1 MLVTNK
7 KGFSLLEAVIAV
19 AIFGLFVIGIYGGI
33 QMVFK
38 IVYQSRVR
46 IVETALLNEEIET
59 VRNLSFYDVG
69 IVNGSPAGLLEYS
82 ATTTRNGMD
91 FIITRTVRN
100 IDDPYDGTIDG
111 TPQDTAPA
119 DYKLV
124 DISVQCSNCQQE
136 SALSM
141 RTYVAPKFLEGD
153 PTHGALF
160 IEVFDANADPVQG
173 ASVRIVSTSTDPTY
187 DFTDTTDNDG
197 MLRIVDLAEGIGQYS
212 ITVTKDGYTTDA
224 TMFPTAEVLNPT
236 KPPASVVAQDVTE
249 ISFSIDQV
257 SQFDIST
264 INSLCSVVGSVP
276 FTIRGT
282 KLLGTEPDVY
292 LVDDSYTT
300 DASGSYTLSDMR
312 WDSYGFLVSGYDL
325 IGTIPDVPFSLNPNT
340 TQPIQLVIGTNTA
353 NSLLVMVTD
362 NGQPVPS
369 ANVTVTSTSFSTSD
383 LSGVGSVVQTDWSG
397 GSGQDMFTDETRFSS
412 SFGVDVLSNPGDV
425 TLIDLGSSYTASGE
439 VESSIIDLGITPSYV
454 SLEWSSLAQ
463 PAETGSDSVRF
474 QIATS
479 ASSTA
484 GTWDYLGPDGTS
496 ATYYTSDS
504 QVIAAVHDGDQYV
517 RYKLYL
523 QTADTD
529 YTPTISDVSLTYTN
543 SCTPPGQAYFGGLSA
558 DTYTVTISATGYQPY
573 TTDVAVDGD
582 SVLTVELNSL

>member
-1 MLVTNK
+1 MSVTNK

-69 IVNGSPAGLLEYS
+69 IVNGSPSGLLEYS
-82 ATTTRNGMD
+82 ATTTRNGMN

-124 DISVQCSNCQQE
+124 DISVQCTNCQQQ
-136 SALSM
+136 SSLSM
-141 RTYVAPKFLEGD
+141 QTYVAPKFLEGD

-160 IEVFDANADPVQG
+160 IEVFDASADPVQG
-173 ASVRIVSTSTDPTY
+173 ALVHIVSTSTDPTY

-212 ITVTKDGYTTDA
+212 ITVTKDGYTTEA
-224 TMFPTAEVLNPT
+224 TMPPTAEVLNPT
-236 KPPASVVAQDVTE
+236 KPLASVVAQDVTE

-264 INSLCSVVGSVP
+264 INSLCSAVGSVP

-300 DASGSYTLSDMR
+300 DGSGSYTLSNIR
-312 WDSYGFLVSGYDL
+312 WDSYGFLVNGYDL

-340 TQPIQLVIGTNTA
+340 TQPIQLVLGTNTA

-412 SFGVDVLSNPGDV
+412 SFGVDVLSNPGDI
-425 TLIDLGSSYTASGE
+425 TLIDLGSNYTVSGE
-439 VESSIIDLGITPSYV
+439 VESSIIDLGISPSYV
-454 SLEWSSLAQ
+454 SLEWSSVAQ

-479 ASSTA
+479 ASST
-484 GTWDYLGPDGTS
+484 TEIWDYFGPDGTD
-496 ATYYTSDS
+496 ATYYTPDS

-558 DTYTVTISATGYQPY
+558 ETYTISISATGYQPY

-582 SVLTVELNSL
+582 SVLIIELNSL